1 MIQEKFLLRSLR
13 LGSTISSEKDCWLV
27 SGGPQRSSSK
37 SLPSRNHSSRMILFI
52 ARPVSEKGCRTK
64 GFCWLAFG
72 LTWLRCLTSF
82 PLQTQDLVILSTSSV
97 FSDFLTSVNCSP
109 IEIIGKELLQEHN
122 VAILLCKLQI
132 ITYYVHNNFRWSSCP
147 PTFSFGFKSSMFKQG
162 WNLEGCFLCLSPHS
176 HSKSQEYR
184 PILFISS
191 VIIPSRLWPQLT
203 VEIPIK
209 VVGQDN
215 TRDNLIERSSLD
227 NYKLRRDVG
236 SFQEEYEDMWKC
248 RH

>member
-1 MIQEKFLLRSLR
+1 MFQSSYLNYKLSLIT
-13 LGSTISSEKDCWLV
+13 STITFIGNFYLGIYLLV
-27 SGGPQRSSSK
+27 P
-37 SLPSRNHSSRMILFI
+37 H
-52 ARPVSEKGCRTK
+52 
-64 GFCWLAFG
+64 
-72 LTWLRCLTSF
+72 
-82 PLQTQDLVILSTSSV
+82 STSS
-97 FSDFLTSVNCSP
+97 
-109 IEIIGKELLQEHN
+109 
-122 VAILLCKLQI
+122 
-132 ITYYVHNNFRWSSCP
+132 
-147 PTFSFGFKSSMFKQG
+147 FGFNSSMFKRG

-236 SFQEEYEDMWKC
+236 TFQEDRIWEHVEVQTLGHEDGTIE
-248 RH
+248 H